1 MKNTRVLAILLA
13 VILALST
20 FIGVSL
26 TASAEEACR
35 GYRCGDCYSYY
46 GEECP
51 HEWNDGRCSSCFGC
65 YKAYF

>member
-26 TASAEEACR
+26 TASAEEA
-35 GYRCGDCYSYY
+35 Y
-46 GEECP
+46 ECELCHTTVDIKP
-51 HEWNDGRCSSCFGC
+51 ISE
-65 YKAYF
+65 